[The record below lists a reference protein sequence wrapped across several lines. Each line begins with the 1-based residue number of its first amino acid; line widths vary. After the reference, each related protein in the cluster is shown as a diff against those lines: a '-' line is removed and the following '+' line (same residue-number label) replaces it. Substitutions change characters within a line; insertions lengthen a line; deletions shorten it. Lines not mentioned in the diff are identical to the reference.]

1 MKQATPQDPSL
12 LEGYMREALNLAGRA
27 EQLGEV
33 PVGAV
38 VVREGKIIG
47 RGHNQPVGS
56 GDPTA
61 HAEIVAL
68 REAARTVGN
77 YRLPGAQIFVTLEPC
92 LMCAGACL
100 HARIQTLVFGAR
112 DPKTGAVRSLLEV
125 LDDPRHNHRIE
136 IVEGILGDDCGRKVR
151 AFFRKR
157 RA

>member
-1 MKQATPQDPSL
+1 MKKATPQDPSS

-33 PVGAV
+33 PVGAL
-38 VVREGKIIG
+38 VVREGQILG

-77 YRLPGAQIFVTLEPC
+77 YRLPGAQLFVTLEPC

-112 DPKTGAVRSLLEV
+112 DPKTGAVRSLLQV
-125 LDDPRHNHRIE
+125 LDDPRHNHRID
-136 IVEGILGDDCGRKVR
+136 IVEGILGEDCSRKVSD
-151 AFFRKR
+151 FFRKR
-157 RA
+157 RG

>member
-1 MKQATPQDPSL
+1 MTSQDRLDPST
-12 LEGYMREALNLAGRA
+12 LERTMQEALVEASRA
-27 EQLGEV
+27 EHLGEV

-38 VVREGKIIG
+38 VLLGGEIIG

-68 REAARTVGN
+68 REAARAADN
-77 YRLPGAQIFVTLEPC
+77 YRLPGALLFVTLEPC

-112 DPKTGAVRSLLEV
+112 DPKAGAVRSLFRA

-136 IVEGILGDDCGRKVR
+136 IIEGVLGDECARRVR
-151 AFFRKR
+151 AFFQKR
-157 RA
+157 RG

>member
-1 MKQATPQDPSL
+1 MQ
-12 LEGYMREALNLAGRA
+12 EALVEASRA
-27 EQLGEV
+27 EHLGEV

-38 VVREGKIIG
+38 VLLGGEIIG

-68 REAARTVGN
+68 REAARAADN
-77 YRLPGAQIFVTLEPC
+77 YRLPGALLFVTLEPC

-112 DPKTGAVRSLLEV
+112 DPKAGAVRSLFRA

-136 IVEGILGDDCGRKVR
+136 IIEGVLGDECARRVR
-151 AFFRKR
+151 AFFQKR
-157 RA
+157 RG

>member
-68 REAARTVGN
+68 REAARTVGS

>member
-1 MKQATPQDPSL
+1 MKMKTTPGF
-12 LEGYMREALNLAGRA
+12 ERYMQEALILASRA

-38 VVREGKIIG
+38 VVRDGQIIG

-68 REAARTVGN
+68 REAARAVGN
-77 YRLPGAQIFVTLEPC
+77 YRILGAQLFVTLEPC

-112 DPKTGAVRSLLEV
+112 DPKTGAVRSLFQA

-136 IVEGILGDDCGRKVR
+136 IVEGILGDECGGKVSS
-151 AFFRKR
+151 FFRKR
-157 RA
+157 RT

>member
-77 YRLPGAQIFVTLEPC
+77 YRLLGAQIFVTLEPC

>member
-1 MKQATPQDPSL
+1 
-12 LEGYMREALNLAGRA
+12 MREALALASRA

-38 VVREGKIIG
+38 VVMEGQIIG

-61 HAEIVAL
+61 HAEIMAL
-68 REAARTVGN
+68 REAARAVGN
-77 YRLPGAQIFVTLEPC
+77 YRLPGAQLFATLEPC

-112 DPKTGAVRSLLEV
+112 DPKTGAVRSLFQV

-136 IVEGILGDDCGRKVR
+136 IVEGVLAYECSGKLQ
-151 AFFRKR
+151 AFFQER

>member
-1 MKQATPQDPSL
+1 MKQSTPHDPSL
-12 LEGYMREALNLAGRA
+12 FEGYMREALSLARQA

-38 VVREGKIIG
+38 VVREGRIIG

-56 GDPTA
+56 RDPTA

-77 YRLPGAQIFVTLEPC
+77 YRLPGAQLFVTLEPC

-112 DPKTGAVRSLLEV
+112 DPKTGAVRSLLQV
-125 LDDPRHNHRIE
+125 LDDPRHNHRID
-136 IVEGILGDDCGRKVR
+136 IVEGILGDDCGRKVS
-151 AFFRKR
+151 AFFQKR